1 MSSDKQPIIKT
12 LILTVL
18 TDPEL
23 FKGVTVKAFV
33 NLTETNIRQIKQALR
48 TITESGKDFDNLN
61 LSWFIPDI
69 TYLDNSGRRYRS
81 EYEQIF
87 VDKYGVTFSSYLD
100 DIKSCYETE
109 QISHA
114 TLCGR
119 SRYVW

>member
-1 MSSDKQPIIKT
+1 MSKDKQPIIKT
-12 LILTVL
+12 LILSVL

-23 FKGVTVKAFV
+23 FKDVTVKAFV

-48 TITESGKDFDNLN
+48 TITESGQLFGELN

-81 EYEQIF
+81 DYEQIF
-87 VDKYGVTFSSYLD
+87 VDRHGVTFSSYLD
-100 DIKSCYETE
+100 DMKICYETE
-109 QISHA
+109 QISHQ